1 MKVVSRLAGAAL
13 LAGAAIVLAQPANA
27 QAPAAPAVPP
37 AQQPFA
43 AGQPLGV
50 TVNNV
55 YTPMSNNVKVY
66 GAIVNGEA
74 CVYDETR
81 GLIVVP
87 SRGAA
92 QNQNPNDGY
101 ISLFNHDGSV
111 HTAKWIGVN
120 RNGLILN
127 QPQGTDIAN
136 GILYT
141 ADRDGG
147 TRNADPTKPDLP
159 LVSVIRKFD
168 MKTGAPAGEI
178 KNPETAGLND
188 IAVSADG
195 TIYGTQTGVGGTTPD
210 PTTWKVFKIT
220 AAGVVSEL
228 VKGPPLLSPNG
239 IAIDNDGNLVVVGN
253 TVDVLTFSPA
263 GQLLK
268 TEKTAQPGNDGIV
281 IMKDGTK
288 YVSSVQQGGISR
300 IRPGQ
305 PPELIATGVP
315 NAASMCYDSGANQLV
330 IPMNQNNAMALIP
343 LR

>member
-1 MKVVSRLAGAAL
+1 MKFAPRLAGAAL
-13 LAGAAIVLAQPANA
+13 LAGAAIALFQPTQANA
-27 QAPAAPAVPP
+27 QAAPPAAP
-37 AQQPFA
+37 QPFA
-43 AGQPLGV
+43 VGTPLGV
-50 TVNNV
+50 LLNNV
-55 YTPMSNNVKVY
+55 FTPMSNNVKVY

-92 QNQNPNDGY
+92 QDQVPNDGY
-101 ISLFNHDGSV
+101 ISFFNHDGSV
-111 HTAKWIGVN
+111 HTAKWIGAT

-147 TRNADPTKPDLP
+147 LRNADPTKPADP

-178 KNPETAGLND
+178 KNPETTGLND
-188 IAVSADG
+188 IAVHADG
-195 TIYGTQTGVGGTTPD
+195 TIYGTQTGTAGMPD
-210 PTTWKVFKIT
+210 TFKVFKIT
-220 AAGVVSEL
+220 GAGVVSEL
-228 VKGPPLLSPNG
+228 VKGAPLLSPNG

-253 TVDVLTFSPA
+253 TTDVFVFSRA
-263 GQLLK
+263 DGKLLK
-268 TEKTAQPGNDGIV
+268 TLKTSQPGNDGIV
-281 IMKDGTK
+281 IMKDGTI

-305 PPELIATGVP
+305 APELIATGIP
-315 NAASMCYDSGANQLV
+315 SAASMCYDSGANQLV
-330 IPMNQNNAMALIP
+330 IPMNANNAMAIVKLQ
-343 LR
+343 